1 MQVLLSALPVFL
13 MGTGFFY
20 IFKLKGF
27 YLLHP
32 IRTLKP
38 VFRRSDTTG
47 VSPLKA
53 LTMALAGTLGV
64 GNIVGVATA
73 LYLGGA
79 GAVFWMVFSALIAMV
94 LKYAEICLAMKH
106 RKWRADGQ
114 PEGGAPYYI
123 QDGLTAAGMPRAGK
137 LLSLIFAI
145 LCLINTFT
153 MGSMLQ
159 INAVAGAL
167 HEGFRIP
174 LWLTGC
180 VIAGLCLLVIKGG
193 ALRIS
198 ALTEKIVPLMTLGFL
213 GLCAAVLI
221 LRHDRIGEAMREIFT
236 SAFDFSSARGGV
248 MGFLTSGGVRYG
260 VMRGLVSNEAG
271 CGTAPMAH
279 AAADTESPAA
289 QGVLGLVEVF
299 VDTVL
304 LCTVTALA
312 ILVSDSGYQAFGE
325 DGVRTAQAAFSSVL
339 GNFAGYFFAVSI
351 LFFGL
356 ATILCWAHYGMT
368 SVRVMLSPRAGW
380 QTVGEK
386 LFPWLYVATVL
397 GGTLMAPAGVW
408 GLADGALGIMTIIN
422 LAVLLFMHREV
433 SEETA
438 LYLSSE
444 RKPPKSRRGQ

>member
-1 MQVLLSALPVFL
+1 MQLLLSAIPVFL
-13 MGTGFFY
+13 MVTGFFY
-20 IFKLKGF
+20 IFRLKGF
-27 YLLHP
+27 YLFHP

-38 VFRRSDTTG
+38 VFKRSNTTG
-47 VSPLKA
+47 ISPLKA

-94 LKYAEICLAMKH
+94 LKYAEICLAMRH
-106 RKWRADGQ
+106 RRFRVDGQ

-123 QDGLTAAGMPRAGK
+123 RDGLTAVGAPRMGK
-137 LLSLIFAI
+137 LLSVIFAV
-145 LCLINTFT
+145 LCLVNTFT

-159 INAVAGAL
+159 ANAVAGAL
-167 HEGFRIP
+167 NEGFHIP

-180 VIAGLCLLVIKGG
+180 AIAGLCLLVVKGG

-221 LRHDRIGEAMREIFT
+221 LRYDRIGQAVRDI
-236 SAFDFSSARGGV
+236 FSSAFYFSGVGGGV
-248 MGFLTSGGVRYG
+248 VGFLTSGAVRYG

-339 GNFAGYFFAVSI
+339 GEFAGWFFAVAI

-368 SVRVMLSPRAGW
+368 SVRAMLSRHANW
-380 QTVGEK
+380 QVAGEK
-386 LFPWLYVATVL
+386 LFPWLYAATVIAGAL
-397 GGTLMAPAGVW
+397 IAPSGVW
-408 GLADGALGIMTIIN
+408 TLADGALGIMTVMN
-422 LAVLLFMHREV
+422 LLVLLFMHREV
-433 SEETA
+433 SEETSV
-438 LYLSSE
+438 YLSAESIN
-444 RKPPKSRRGQ
+444 RKSRRDK